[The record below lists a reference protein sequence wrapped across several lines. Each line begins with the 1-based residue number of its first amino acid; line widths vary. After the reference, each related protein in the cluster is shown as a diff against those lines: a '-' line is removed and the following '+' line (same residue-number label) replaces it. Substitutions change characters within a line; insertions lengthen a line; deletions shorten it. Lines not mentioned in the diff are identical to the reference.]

1 MTAERVLVSGGAGF
15 IGSHLVDGLLEAGHE
30 VRVLDDFSSG
40 RRENLAHCLDR
51 IDLIEGDVRDTA
63 AVQAAVAGCANVAH
77 LAAVASV
84 SASFAQPAEVNC
96 SNVGGTV
103 KVLEAARAARVR
115 RVVFASSCA
124 VYGDAQRLP
133 VDEQATPQPLSP
145 YAVGKLAG
153 EGYCRAL
160 ADGSFD
166 TLALRF
172 FNVFG
177 PRQDPS
183 SEYSGVIAR
192 FCEAAAA
199 GAGGVVYGDGEQT
212 RDFVYV
218 TDVVAALLAAL
229 AVNGPLGGVA
239 VNVGS
244 GDETSV
250 LDVAGAVAAAS
261 GAPLAIRHEAARAGD
276 IRRSRADVGR
286 AAVMLDWRPQYSFA
300 EGLELTWRWY
310 ARRG

>member
-103 KVLEAARAARVR
+103 KVLEAARA
-115 RVVFASSCA
+115 
-124 VYGDAQRLP
+124 
-133 VDEQATPQPLSP
+133 
-145 YAVGKLAG
+145 
-153 EGYCRAL
+153 
-160 ADGSFD
+160 
-166 TLALRF
+166 
-172 FNVFG
+172 
-177 PRQDPS
+177 
-183 SEYSGVIAR
+183 
-192 FCEAAAA
+192 
-199 GAGGVVYGDGEQT
+199 
-212 RDFVYV
+212 
-218 TDVVAALLAAL
+218 
-229 AVNGPLGGVA
+229 
-239 VNVGS
+239 
-244 GDETSV
+244 
-250 LDVAGAVAAAS
+250 
-261 GAPLAIRHEAARAGD
+261 GD
-276 IRRSRADVGR
+276 IRRSGADVGR

-300 EGLELTWRWY
+300 QGLELTWRWY